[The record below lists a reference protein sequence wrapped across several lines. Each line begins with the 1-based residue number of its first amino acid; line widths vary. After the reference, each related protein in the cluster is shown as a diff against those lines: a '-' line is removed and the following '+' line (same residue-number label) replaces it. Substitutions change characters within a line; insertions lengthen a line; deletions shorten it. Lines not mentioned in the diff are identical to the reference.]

1 MDHLYTSILLA
12 NWLLGRKIT
21 CVGTLN
27 HNRQGIP
34 TGLKNTP
41 EREEFSVTC
50 HYESVK
56 TDPCLLSYTVKTK
69 SSGKKNVLL
78 LSTIRPLNGITR
90 DDNKRKPGIYK
101 FYDFTKGGTDIVD
114 QLSDYYTVRFQS
126 NRWGLVAFYYYFSIN
141 LTNIHCTNYY
151 RYFEKIKNILKCY
164 KLKLL
169 PDTYKV

>member
-1 MDHLYTSILLA
+1 MDRLYTSILLA

-27 HNRQGIP
+27 HNHQGIP

-114 QLSDYYTVRFQS
+114 QLSDYYTA
-126 NRWGLVAFYYYFSIN
+126 AFRVIDG
-141 LTNIHCTNYY
+141 T
-151 RYFEKIKNILKCY
+151 
-164 KLKLL
+164 
-169 PDTYKV
+169 